1 MTEKQKK
8 FLELVNKAMPK
19 MTELEQEKL
28 LAFGEGLA
36 FMTKYRVDAPPM
48 AAERDS
54 A

>member
-1 MTEKQKK
+1 MLEAQVR
-8 FLELVNKAMPK
+8 FLETMNKVMPV

-36 FMTKYRVDAPPM
+36 FMT
-48 AAERDS
+48 RDRQPGQAQES

>member
-1 MTEKQKK
+1 MQEVQVR
-8 FLELVNKAMPK
+8 FLETVNQAIPV

-36 FMTKYRVDAPPM
+36 FMARERQ
-48 AAERDS
+48 AERARGS

>member
-1 MTEKQKK
+1 MLDVQVK
-8 FLELVNKAMPK
+8 FLETMNRVMPV

-36 FMTKYRVDAPPM
+36 FMARERQ
-48 AAERDS
+48 AERAQDS

>member
-1 MTEKQKK
+1 MTEKQEK
-8 FLELVNKAMPK
+8 FLELVNQVMPR

-36 FMTKYRVDAPPM
+36 FMTNQQQAQ
-48 AAERDS
+48 AERES